1 MLPSQLWKT
10 FKRSVIVNGYHHLL
24 PVVHMMWSCPASQ
37 WRASLSP
44 LSLENPK
51 APSGKT
57 LVGSLLGTLQSP
69 LGQMLPAHLVDEGG
83 KLVVEGLDLL
93 PLLSPHPLDGG
104 VDLQVE
110 GSQKTLVDSDLLDAS
125 RGAHREARTTEA
137 TSEASSTTEPKAT
150 TSPSTETK
158 STPGSTPKAIASSN
172 SAAIATTDDT
182 AAPCDGDPL
191 GAPQAIEAAAAKA
204 SSSTHSSEA
213 ATAPGAGQGH
223 AAEARAA
230 HPRDSG

>member
-1 MLPSQLWKT
+1 MLSRREAVGPWLLSGLGPPQEFLAPNPVDQRQLPT
-10 FKRSVIVNGYHHLL
+10 
-24 PVVHMMWSCPASQ
+24 
-37 WRASLSP
+37 
-44 LSLENPK
+44 
-51 APSGKT
+51 
-57 LVGSLLGTLQSP
+57 
-69 LGQMLPAHLVDEGG
+69 HLVDEGG
-83 KLVVEGLDLL
+83 ELVVEGLDLL
-93 PLLSPHPLDGG
+93 PLLFPHPLDVG

-110 GSQKTLVDSDLLDAS
+110 GSQETLVDGDLLDAS

-150 TSPSTETK
+150 TSPSTKTK
-158 STPGSTPKAIASSN
+158 STPGSTSEAIANSN
-172 SAAIATTDDT
+172 SAAIATTDGT

-213 ATAPGAGQGH
+213 TTAPGAGQGH

>member
-1 MLPSQLWKT
+1 MGAASGLP
-10 FKRSVIVNGYHHLL
+10 
-24 PVVHMMWSCPASQ
+24 
-37 WRASLSP
+37 
-44 LSLENPK
+44 
-51 APSGKT
+51 
-57 LVGSLLGTLQSP
+57 
-69 LGQMLPAHLVDEGG
+69 HLVDERG

-110 GSQKTLVDSDLLDAS
+110 GSQETLVDGDLLDAS

-150 TSPSTETK
+150 TSPSTKTN
-158 STPGSTPKAIASSN
+158 STPDSTSEAIANSN
-172 SAAIATTDDT
+172 SAAISTTDGT

>member
-1 MLPSQLWKT
+1 MGCNSLRPAHPLSGAQLA
-10 FKRSVIVNGYHHLL
+10 L
-24 PVVHMMWSCPASQ
+24 
-37 WRASLSP
+37 LSP
-44 LSLENPK
+44 FLP
-51 APSGKT
+51 PST
-57 LVGSLLGTLQSP
+57 W
-69 LGQMLPAHLVDEGG
+69 AHLVDERG
-83 KLVVEGLDLL
+83 KLVIEGLDLL

-110 GSQKTLVDSDLLDAS
+110 GSQETLVDGDLLDAS
-125 RGAHREARTTEA
+125 RGAYWEARTTEA
-137 TSEASSTTEPKAT
+137 TSKASSTTEPKAT
-150 TSPSTETK
+150 TSPSTKTN
-158 STPGSTPKAIASSN
+158 STPGSTSEAIANSN

-204 SSSTHSSEA
+204 SSSTHSNEA

-230 HPRDSG
+230 HPRESG

>member
-1 MLPSQLWKT
+1 VEAPIVEVAAESNQWKRYAISLAEWVGKDVYVAFVNKSYNCNILAIDDIQVFAYEHSFT
-10 FKRSVIVNGYHHLL
+10 FTN
-24 PVVHMMWSCPASQ
+24 
-37 WRASLSP
+37 
-44 LSLENPK
+44 
-51 APSGKT
+51 
-57 LVGSLLGTLQSP
+57 
-69 LGQMLPAHLVDEGG
+69 
-83 KLVVEGLDLL
+83 
-93 PLLSPHPLDGG
+93 
-104 VDLQVE
+104 
-110 GSQKTLVDSDLLDAS
+110 
-125 RGAHREARTTEA
+125 TTPE
-137 TSEASSTTEPKAT
+137 
-150 TSPSTETK
+150 
-158 STPGSTPKAIASSN
+158 AIANSN